1 MFCTLNEKKGKGKF
15 SMIGFYSYTVILTY
29 LSAVSSVIGMTFVMN
44 GKIKYAIFC
53 LMFSGAFDLFDGK
66 IARTK
71 KNRTEHEKTFGIQ
84 IDSLCDIVCFCMFPA
99 MINFYVSNHTCEIYS
114 MITSSAIVVAGI
126 IRLGFF
132 NVMEQDRQKETSEN
146 RKMYRGLPVTSVAVI
161 LPLIYL
167 SRNFFVDKFSEDI
180 YNIIFSSIV
189 LLVSFLFIFDFKVK
203 KPNNKEVIYLLLF
216 AVLIILG
223 LIFL

>member
-1 MFCTLNEKKGKGKF
+1 
-15 SMIGFYSYTVILTY
+15 MIGFYDYTVVLTY
-29 LSAVSSVIGMTFVMN
+29 LSAISSVIGMTFVMAGN
-44 GKIKYAIFC
+44 IKYAIFC

-99 MINFYVSNHTCEIYS
+99 MINFHISNETCKPLSI
-114 MITSSAIVVAGI
+114 ISSSSIVVAGI

-132 NVMEQDRQKETSEN
+132 NVMEQDRQKSTTEN
-146 RKMYRGLPVTSVAVI
+146 RKTYQGLPVTSVAVI
-161 LPLIYL
+161 LPVVFLL
-167 SRNFFVDKFSEDI
+167 KNFILEKFSEGI
-180 YNIIFSSIV
+180 YNITFSIVV
-189 LLVSFLFIFDFKVK
+189 LLVSLLFIIDFKIK
-203 KPNNKEVIYLLLF
+203 KPNNKEVIFLILF
-216 AVLIILG
+216 AILIILG